1 MLDKSFK
8 EICDGI
14 KKDVKDTQLEI
25 MINANTNLVNL
36 YYRIGKALEENSK
49 WGNKFIDNV
58 AFELKNTF
66 PTLKGFSV
74 RNLKY
79 MKAFYNE
86 YKDGSEFVQLVAQLP
101 WKHNI
106 TLMQKVKDKNIR
118 KWYMEKCLEEGWSND
133 ILVYQIDTDLYKR
146 QVENVRHNN
155 FNLTL
160 KENSDLAN
168 NLMKEPYV
176 FDLIELTEDYKE
188 RELENKMI
196 ERLKNVLLEL
206 GSGFSFVGNQ
216 YKITVGDEDF
226 YIDLLFY
233 HIKLKCY
240 IAVELKV
247 GKFKPEFG
255 SKMGFYL
262 TALDEQVKDDN
273 DNPSIGI
280 ILCSSKSNKIVDYT
294 LKYINKPVGVSEYK
308 IFNELP
314 NNLLKDFPTEDELNM
329 YMDIDEE

>member
-216 YKITVGDEDF
+216 YKITVDNEDF

>member
-8 EICDGI
+8 EICDDI

-36 YYRIGKALEENSK
+36 YYRIGKTLEENSK

-58 AFELKNTF
+58 AIELKNTF
-66 PTLKGFSV
+66 PNLKGFSI

-79 MKAFYNE
+79 MKTFYNE
-86 YKDGSEFVQLVAQLP
+86 YKDDAEFVQLVAQLP

-146 QVENVRHNN
+146 QIENAKHNN
-155 FNLTL
+155 FKVTL

-168 NLMKEPYV
+168 NIMKEPYV
-176 FDLIELTEDYKE
+176 FDLIELTEDHKE

-216 YKITVGDEDF
+216 YKITVDDEDF

-280 ILCSSKSNKIVDYT
+280 ILCSSNSNKIVDYT

>member
-86 YKDGSEFVQLVAQLP
+86 YKEGSEFVQLVAQLP

-146 QVENVRHNN
+146 QVENVKHNN

-216 YKITVGDEDF
+216 YKITVDDEDF